1 MTNFEK
7 YKLTQRSYQA
17 ELMDDPQ
24 LGNEAL
30 RKNLD
35 EIALINTW
43 LGGNKVLTK
52 ALDYLSKKNI
62 LTVKEKIHLA
72 DLGAGGG
79 DNLRVMAKWF
89 RKKGITAE
97 LTGIDFNDFMLDYAR
112 QKTADFPEISYAKQ
126 DIFSGEFQAQDYEL
140 VSMSLFCHHFT
151 DTQLIELFAKLYN
164 EVGKVVII
172 NDLHRNPL
180 AYHSIKLLTKL
191 GQGSYL
197 VQHDAP
203 LSVQR
208 AFVRSDFANLLRVAG
223 VPYFEIRWIWA
234 FRFQVLFGKALRG

>member
-1 MTNFEK
+1 MNKPEK
-7 YKLTQRSYQA
+7 YKLTERSYEA
-17 ELMDDPQ
+17 ELMDDPH
-24 LGNEAL
+24 LSNDAL

-43 LGGNKVLTK
+43 LGGNKVLAQ
-52 ALDYLSKKNI
+52 ALTYLLKKNI
-62 LTVKEKIHLA
+62 ISPQEKIRLA

-79 DNLRVMAKWF
+79 DNLKVMAKWF
-89 RKKGITAE
+89 QQKGITAQ
-97 LTGIDFNDFMLDYAR
+97 LTGIDFNDFMIDYAR
-112 QKTADFPEISYAKQ
+112 QKTKNFTEINYKKQ
-126 DIFSGEFQAQDYEL
+126 DIFCDDFQAQNYDL

-151 DTQLIELFAKLYN
+151 DTQLIELFSKLYN

-180 AYHSIKLLTKL
+180 AYHSIKLLTRL

-208 AFVRSDFANLLRVAG
+208 AFVRNDFANLLRVAE

-234 FRFQVLFGKALRG
+234 FRFQVLFGKGLEK

>member
-1 MTNFEK
+1 MTNTEK
-7 YKLTQRSYQA
+7 YQLTQRSYKA
-17 ELMDDPQ
+17 ELMDDPR

-43 LGGNKVLTK
+43 LGGNKVLTQ
-52 ALDYLSKKNI
+52 ALAYLSKKSI
-62 LTVKEKIHLA
+62 IGSQEKIYLA

-79 DNLRVMAKWF
+79 DNLKVMAKWF
-89 RKKGITAE
+89 RGQGIAAQ
-97 LTGIDFNDFMLDYAR
+97 LMGIDFNDFMIDYAR
-112 QKTADFPEISYAKQ
+112 QKTADFPEIGYVKQ
-126 DIFSGEFQAQDYEL
+126 DIFSGDFQAQDYDL

-151 DTQLIELFAKLYN
+151 DTQLIELFAKLYS
-164 EVGKVVII
+164 EVSKVVII

-180 AYHSIKLLTKL
+180 AYHAIKWLTKL

-223 VPYFEIRWIWA
+223 VSYFEIRWIWA
-234 FRFQVLFGKALRG
+234 FRFQVLFGKGLEG